1 MILKTL
7 LGVLGK
13 TASEEPVKYLGGM
26 IAKKN
31 LAPTSHTP
39 ISTEKERKV
48 KKQRTGLSDTVK
60 SFMGRSR
67 ATIVCSVCNTTYYEG
82 ALDFLSDEVKSCPAC
97 DNGKDE
103 Q

>member
-7 LGVLGK
+7 LSVLGK
-13 TASEEPVKYLGGM
+13 TASEDPVKYLGGM
-26 IAKKN
+26 SAKKSPVQT
-31 LAPTSHTP
+31 LPMP
-39 ISTEKERKV
+39 ISTEKESKV
-48 KKQRTGLSDTVK
+48 KKQKNGLSDTVK